1 MPLFE
6 GTQQQYYG
14 SQSFTASNGQNDFVL
29 TFPDNETLMYTL
41 STMPLSTGD
50 FTVTLNGSAVT
61 NFTYT
66 ASTFTVSLASSASA
80 GDVVIITLINPDL
93 GNYQNITLQAII
105 NNFMVSYVGSN
116 KIIPK
121 VRRADVA
128 FHAQRAIQEL
138 SYDTFKSKKSQEIEV
153 PPSLKMALPHDYVNY
168 VKVCYIDDAGTERIL
183 YPARKTSNPTAVAQA
198 GDFSYTFDND
208 GNLLTAS
215 DSDAWARYQA
225 ANQADN
231 SDSNDNYK
239 KTEEDFD
246 VLQGRRYG
254 IEPENAQF
262 NGIFYIDENKGYIHF
277 SSTMNGKTVSLKYI
291 SDGLATDGEMV
302 VHKFAEEAVYKY
314 IAYAIASTHTSVNPS
329 FIPML
334 KKERF
339 AAIRKAKLRLSNI
352 KIEEITQVM
361 RGKSKQ
367 IKH

>member
-1 MPLFE
+1 MPLFQ
-6 GTQQQYYG
+6 GTQQQYYDN
-14 SQSFTASNGQNDFVL
+14 SQTLVSTGAAALPALTFDPLPAAEIEFDLFVGGNEIAGNLYTYNASNGVI
-29 TFPDNETLMYTL
+29 
-41 STMPLSTGD
+41 TMD
-50 FTVTLNGSAVT
+50 
-61 NFTYT
+61 T
-66 ASTFTVSLASSASA
+66 ALASGTQA
-80 GDVVIITLINPDL
+80 VVRQIAQNEQL
-93 GNYQNITLQAII
+93 GNYQYIGIDDLIA
-105 NNFMVSYVGSN
+105 NFQVNYVGED
-116 KIIPK
+116 KIIRK
-121 VRRADVA
+121 VKIPEIS
-128 FHAQRAIQEL
+128 FHVQRAVAEL
-138 SYDTFKSKKSQEIEV
+138 SYDTLRSEKTQEIEI
-153 PPSLKMALPHDYVNY
+153 PPSLNMRLPHDYVNY
-168 VKVCYIDDAGTERIL
+168 VKLSWKDDAGIERVL

-291 SDGLATDGEMV
+291 SDGLATDGDMV